1 MLGSQRRWIEP
12 LEDRIA
18 VRQLRASQWWR
29 RGSLFL
35 LHLRTMKTLEKL
47 TFE

>member
-18 VRQLRASQWWR
+18 VRQLRASQRWSR
-29 RGSLFL
+29 DLIFVA
-35 LHLRTMKTLEKL
+35 
-47 TFE
+47 FEINENTGKANI